1 MFAPSP
7 MLLANYNESIFKN
20 NTTLYVSEKYDGW
33 RIYYRSGVFY
43 TRAGKML
50 ILPQE
55 FGNALAKFPQM
66 EFDGEL
72 WMGYGTTSSDVAGF
86 NPATVSIKVFDVPN
100 AGKTFEERLQVL
112 QALDFG
118 FDRIT
123 QVKQTL
129 CSSPKE
135 METVYDDVLSRGG
148 EGVVLR
154 QPNQVYTHGIR
165 DASFQKKKPLE
176 TLEATVVSH
185 FRTAGSADAPL
196 GYVSSLKVKA
206 LDGLSH
212 SFKVSVR
219 TTCPPPVGSIVTLR
233 YMQTTSQGLPKFPK
247 LVGIRDA
254 ADMPAEV
261 VKAATKPLKP
271 ATYTSKR
278 IVSHDLIEPLLKH
291 PRCEGIFNPE
301 KKGLANRNHCYYN
314 NGRGAYYKVS
324 RVAQGDGYFCSCDA
338 WMWQRLPAQL
348 RTCKHCIAVGNY
360 RPVVSDAVRQA
371 MKESRNAE
379 MATKKAMRAE
389 AVTAAKKAKQEAR
402 LAAKTAK
409 KAAAQEARLAAKAAK
424 KAAALEAR
432 LAAKAAALETRQAAK
447 TAKKA
452 AAQEARLAAK
462 AAKKVLLMAARQ
474 NIKNAKTQ

>member
-1 MFAPSP
+1 

-20 NTTLYVSEKYDGW
+20 NATLYVSEKYDGW

-50 ILPQE
+50 SLPQE
-55 FGNALAKFPQM
+55 FCDALAKFPQM

-112 QALDFG
+112 QAMDFG
-118 FDRIT
+118 FDRIIP
-123 QVKQTL
+123 VKQTL

-135 METVYDDVLSRGG
+135 METIYDDVLTRGG

-154 QPNQVYTHGIR
+154 LPNQVYTHGLR
-165 DASFQKKKPLE
+165 DSNFQKKKPLE

-185 FRTAGSADAPL
+185 FRSTGSADAPL

-219 TTCPPPVGSIVTLR
+219 TTTPPPVGSIVTLR

-261 VKAATKPLKP
+261 VKAATKPLQP

-278 IVSHDLIEPLLKH
+278 IVSQDLIEPLLKH

-348 RTCKHCIAVGNY
+348 RTCKHCIAVGNF
-360 RPVVSDAVRQA
+360 RPVVSTEIRQE
-371 MKESRNAE
+371 MKLQREKE
-379 MATKKAMRAE
+379 LATKKAMRAE
-389 AVTAAKKAKQEAR
+389 AAAAAKAAKQEAR
-402 LAAKTAK
+402 LAIKAAK
-409 KAAAQEARLAAKAAK
+409 KDAALEARLAIKAAKKDAALEARVAIKAAK

-432 LAAKAAALETRQAAK
+432 LATKAAKKAAALEARVAVK
-447 TAKKA
+447 MAKKVA
-452 AAQEARLAAK
+452 CLAAK
-462 AAKKVLLMAARQ
+462 
-474 NIKNAKTQ
+474 NA